1 MPVRESVRDGKE
13 AKAPDARLAP
23 PGTPGLVLVPP
34 PTGTQCLLL
43 PTKKKTKTK
52 HNSWLQK
59 HEKNQTQTRA
69 VLQKPTEEWRKGSGL
84 LKAAWSGD
92 PKGRGPAECG
102 ELPASSPHL
111 YPWRCHATVF
121 STYLH
126 EGRKKK
132 KCLRCRM
139 EAD

>member
-126 EGRKKK
+126 GGRKKK